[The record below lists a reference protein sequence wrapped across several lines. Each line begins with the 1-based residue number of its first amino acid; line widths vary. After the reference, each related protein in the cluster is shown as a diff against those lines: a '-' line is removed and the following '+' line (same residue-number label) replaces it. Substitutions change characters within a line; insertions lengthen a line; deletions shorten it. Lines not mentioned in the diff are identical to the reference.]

1 MSKPYPLH
9 FSNGTGALAREIA
22 DREELA
28 AALIDF
34 GPPRPVLVLVGGADS
49 LSPET
54 AQLVGPWLKDR
65 LIPLLERVGAALI
78 DGGTDSGI
86 MSLIGQARANAGATF
101 PLIGIAARG
110 TVRMPRDGVLPS
122 RRGTPLEPNHTHFL
136 LVPGNRWGDESP
148 WIGTA
153 AQVLAAD
160 APSVTLAAGG
170 GEITGLDLELSL
182 QAGRPTL
189 LLEGSGGITDDLS
202 RALRRN
208 DLETLNIEGEQ
219 AGLLRTAD
227 ISDAGVVLDELLS
240 GAPAL
245 GA

>member
-1 MSKPYPLH
+1 LSRPYPLH

-22 DREELA
+22 DRDELA

-54 AQLVGPWLKDR
+54 AQLVSPWFKDR
-65 LIPLLERVGAALI
+65 LIPLLERIGAALI

-86 MSLIGQARANAGATF
+86 MSLIGRARAHAGASF

-110 TVRMPRDGVLPS
+110 TVRMPSDAVQPCH
-122 RRGTPLEPNHTHFL
+122 RGTTLEPNHTHFL

-148 WIGTA
+148 WIGAA
-153 AQVLAAD
+153 AQALAAD

-182 QAGRPTL
+182 QAGRHTL
-189 LLEGSGGITDDLS
+189 LLAGSGGITDDLS

-208 DLETLNIEGEQ
+208 DLEMLNIEGEQ
-219 AGLLRTAD
+219 AGLLQTAD
-227 ISDAGVVLDELLS
+227 ISNAGAILGKLLS

-245 GA
+245 GT